1 MNALSLL
8 RIAQDEKGINTNSK
22 FVSDLNNLQVLVHQC
37 FIDISLLDYQHLT
50 IDELVK
56 LLLKDASPDT
66 IVELM
71 KVLFILFVLMHYQ
84 TRIQNLFDDKKIP
97 IGNCKFF

>member
-1 MNALSLL
+1 M
-8 RIAQDEKGINTNSK
+8 
-22 FVSDLNNLQVLVHQC
+22 LVHQC

-56 LLLKDASPDT
+56 LLLKDSSPDT

-71 KVLFILFVLMHYQ
+71 KVSLVLFVLIHHQ

-97 IGNCKFF
+97 IGN